1 VRRIGRKHCRGWRRH
16 SRFYRVNPGSGLLF
30 KLCSRLTLINQ
41 KAPDQN
47 YGTCLVLV
55 SALTLLGAVYFIFAY
70 NTFNGLW
77 YHKVLCC
84 FSTLVFVYMC
94 EQVYF
99 ETYEKRIAKA
109 LPNTIKK
116 FTHYYN
122 HYKGNVIQALEDT
135 TRRCPKSNRAH
146 ILKIKEALLKS
157 DCENQTEILKH
168 RMPSIWLK
176 IFCNIALIAKENGG
190 AVPGKGCRTSEEDT
204 ISNNLKRLTG
214 IVTFI
219 NIEQGYNDAEL
230 LGMQI
235 FVFLAPFL
243 VIPATKW
250 YNAGLL
256 LDLNLDDIY
265 RSIEAQNLTAIMM
278 AVSGLGALFI
288 HWMRKLRN

>member
-1 VRRIGRKHCRGWRRH
+1 MGK
-16 SRFYRVNPGSGLLF
+16 PGSGLMF
-30 KLCSRLTLINQ
+30 KLCGRLTLINQ

-47 YGTCLVLV
+47 YATCLVLV
-55 SALTLLGAVYFIFAY
+55 SVLTFLGAVYFIFAY
-70 NTFNGLW
+70 NTFSGLW

-94 EQVYF
+94 EQIYF
-99 ETYEKRIAKA
+99 EAYEKRIGKA

-122 HYKGNVIQALEDT
+122 HYKGNVITALEDT
-135 TRRCPKSNRAH
+135 IRRCPKSNRAH

-157 DCENQTEILKH
+157 DYENQTEMLKH

-176 IFCNIALIAKENGG
+176 IFCNIVLIAKENGG
-190 AVPGKGCRTSEEDT
+190 AVPEKGFKPQQEDI

-235 FVFLAPFL
+235 FVFLAPFF

-250 YNAGLL
+250 YNASLL
-256 LDLNLDDIY
+256 VDLKLEDIY
-265 RSIEAQNLTAIMM
+265 KSIEAQNLTAIMM
-278 AVSGLGALFI
+278 VVSGLGALFI